1 MSINYTISIFKDL
14 ISKYQTFESLS
25 KYLESDE
32 GGLLKITEFENGVC
46 IIRYEKGVS
55 KMELAHV
62 KWFRSVVW
70 NTEQNYPICI
80 SPPRASSNEFPCT
93 KMQDLIDANIQCQE
107 FMDGFMINC
116 FKICNDTNIY
126 YSSRSKL
133 GATGK
138 FYSDK
143 TFKDLF
149 NESFSYARFGRKPYF
164 DDINNDITDSLINS
178 DIIEPNSKLNEVSTF
193 YSYLVQHP
201 EHRVVTP
208 IPNDGYAVYDVY
220 SGIVYRDGTI
230 KINDGVFSKSYME
243 NSNVEIPRIKSEGCP
258 KTEIED
264 NLQNENK
271 EKESENGIGE
281 SENLIQEFIHKL
293 FSEKDWKFQ
302 GVVFKDSTGNRWKFR
317 SDKYTHVKNLRGNT
331 NIPTKRF
338 AQLFQQ
344 NLVKQYLEYY
354 PEDINTMMCSINIFN
369 IIIHIQTLYK
379 QVHIEKS
386 LSIDEVDKIFHPH
399 LYTIHGIYLT
409 KLRGGNKSVCLNDVY
424 DYINKLPWQRT
435 MHLLNYHLANSI

>member
-1 MSINYTISIFKDL
+1 MSINYTISVFKDL
-14 ISKYQTFESLS
+14 ISKYQSFESLS
-25 KYLESDE
+25 KYLESED
-32 GGLLKITEFENGVC
+32 GGLLKIAESENGVC

-55 KMELAHV
+55 KMELPHV

-70 NTEQNYPICI
+70 NTEYNYPICI
-80 SPPRASSNEFPCT
+80 SPPRASTDEFPYT

-116 FKICNDTNIY
+116 FKVCNDDNIY
-126 YSSRSKL
+126 YNTRSKL

-143 TFKDLF
+143 TFRDLF
-149 NESFSYARFGRKPYF
+149 NESFSYARFGRRPYY
-164 DDINNDITDSLINS
+164 DDINNEITDSLINA
-178 DIIEPNSKLNEVSTF
+178 DITAPNSELNEVSTF
-193 YSYLVQHP
+193 NSYLVQHP

-208 IPNDGYAVYDVY
+208 IPNDGYNVYDVY
-220 SGIVYRDGTI
+220 SGVVYRDGTV

-243 NSNVEIPRIKSEGCP
+243 ILNVGIPRIKSEN
-258 KTEIED
+258 ED

-271 EKESENGIGE
+271 EKESESESKSKQE
-281 SENLIQEFIHKL
+281 SENFVQDFIQKI

-302 GVVFKDSTGNRWKFR
+302 GVVFKDSNGNRWKFR

-331 NIPTKRF
+331 NVPIKRF

-354 PEDINTMMCSINIFN
+354 PEDINTMMCNIYIFN
-369 IIIHIQTLYK
+369 MIIHIQNLYK

-386 LSIDEVDKIFHPH
+386 ISINEVDKIFHPH

-409 KLRGGNKSVCLNDVY
+409 KLRGENKTVCMNNVY
-424 DYINKLPWQRT
+424 DYINNLPWQRT
-435 MHLLNYHLANSI
+435 MHLLNYHLANNV